1 MWKSSKSIQIP
12 EEEKTEIKVSE
23 ECAKGENCIQTII
36 GYEENGEVIPRVS
49 CEPIRDLEL
58 SKEKAQEKCHELCNK
73 DKNYPFYIW
82 HKQNSGDGRCLF
94 TKDPTVPDKNETG
107 DWHYG
112 ECSVGLL
119 VVLGIKLQNCQKL
132 AYYGSK
138 LL

>member
-12 EEEKTEIKVSE
+12 KEEKTEIKVTE

-49 CEPIRDLEL
+49 CEP
-58 SKEKAQEKCHELCNK
+58 
-73 DKNYPFYIW
+73 IW

-112 ECSVGLL
+112 ECSEYKRRKPSHLSN
-119 VVLGIKLQNCQKL
+119 GILNW
-132 AYYGSK
+132 
-138 LL
+138 